1 MKTTVVVA
9 ADVLVT
15 KAGPGTIAE
24 AAAVGLPVMVT
35 SFLPGQE
42 AGNVDIVLNAG
53 FGDYCEEPE
62 TIALEIACWL
72 QEPLLLDEM
81 SRKARGVGSPHAAE
95 EIALDIG
102 KTTQQWMERN
112 ELKRKNRGL

>member
-42 AGNVDIVLNAG
+42 AGNV
-53 FGDYCEEPE
+53 GDVIFRQLKQI
-62 TIALEIACWL
+62 TT
-72 QEPLLLDEM
+72 
-81 SRKARGVGSPHAAE
+81 RGVQTRHPQQMRPRRGPTP
-95 EIALDIG
+95 EIH
-102 KTTQQWMERN
+102 
-112 ELKRKNRGL
+112 